1 MASDNDFY
9 ESAKHYVSYDS
20 YESKE
25 EKKKQQISQ
34 LKMIWKMLK

>member
-9 ESAKHYVSYDS
+9 ESDKHYVASYDS

-25 EKKKQQISQ
+25 EKKEATN
-34 LKMIWKMLK
+34 